1 MIVTVVSQ
9 GSIRQEQGNPF
20 VTRVRRENLVTGK
33 HLLALHV
40 GAERGQVL
48 QRQLVHPVLLGGGQ
62 AMEQVHVLIVL
73 RGRLLCPRGP
83 QHVWHVQQGNIVK
96 I

>member
-40 GAERGQVL
+40 RVERGQVQ
-48 QRQLVHPVLLGGGQ
+48 QRQLVHPVLLGVGQ
-62 AMEQVHVLIVL
+62 VLQQVHVLIVL
-73 RGRLLCPRGP
+73 QARLLCPLGP
-83 QHVWHVQQGNIVK
+83 QRVLHVQQGSTAKV
-96 I
+96 